1 MRKIKQI
8 AIIMFLMLSIQP
20 MILAMASDDRA
31 EDIIKKAKN
40 KYDKIKTLK
49 ADFVQTFHWKLADN
63 IHQQKGTVWL
73 KGKDQF
79 KIQTADQV
87 VVCNGRT
94 LWTYSDFNKQV
105 IIDHVDKSREVT
117 LPRDIFMVYSEQYRP
132 YYVGVEKIDGEE
144 CSVLELVGKSEDQF
158 IKQMKIWIHSKLLL
172 PIKIEQLDL
181 NNNENRYVLSNIE
194 LDIPLAANL
203 FEYQPPAGVE
213 VIDMR

>member
-1 MRKIKQI
+1 MKKMNLITI
-8 AIIMFLMLSIQP
+8 IVAILLSVQQWH
-20 MILAMASDDRA
+20 LALAADDRA

-63 IHQQKGTVWL
+63 THQQKGTIWL

-79 KIQTADQV
+79 KLQTAHQT

-105 IIDHVDKSREVT
+105 IIDHVNNSKEIT
-117 LPRDIFMVYSEQYRP
+117 LPRDIFLVYSEQYRP
-132 YYVGVEKIDGEE
+132 YYVGIEKIDGEE
-144 CSVLELVGKSEDQF
+144 CSVLELVGKSEDLF
-158 IKQMKIWIHSKLLL
+158 VKQMKIWVHPKLLL

-181 NNNENRYVLSNIE
+181 NNNENSYVLSNIE
-194 LDIPLAANL
+194 MDVPLAANL